1 MGLTRLTG
9 RSDDP
14 HPAQGEVAPPPSA
27 ELAEL
32 LRRASESHSPW
43 HLEFASAVLAE
54 LGKRDPDGTLL
65 VSYPDVNHAAALAA
79 DWVLD
84 PSLLWVEHLGALYNT
99 TAVRSLLGRDGEP
112 VSRQAVHKRNGL
124 MALATGSGRVVYP
137 AFQFR
142 GRQPVQGLGPVLSV
156 LPESLVS
163 RWTLASWLVT
173 PERDLGDRGPID
185 VLFDQDLG
193 GVEAVVGVARA
204 WAIQL
209 AN

>member
-1 MGLTRLTG
+1 MTRT
-9 RSDDP
+9 
-14 HPAQGEVAPPPSA
+14 PAQGKYSPPPSA

-32 LRRASESHSPW
+32 LGRASESHSPW
-43 HLEFASAVLAE
+43 HLAFASAVVAE

-65 VSYPDVNHAAALAA
+65 VSYPDVNQAAALAA

-84 PSLLWVEHLGALYNT
+84 PSLLWAEHLGALYDT
-99 TAVRSLLGRDGEP
+99 TAARSLLGRDGKP
-112 VSRQAVHKRNGL
+112 VSRSAVHKRKGL

-142 GRQPVQGLGPVLSV
+142 GRQLVRGLGQVLTE

-173 PERDLGDRGPID
+173 PERDLGDRRPID
-185 VLFDQDLG
+185 VLFDQDPG
-193 GVEAVVGVARA
+193 GVEAVVRVARA
-204 WAIQL
+204 WAVQL
-209 AN
+209 AS